1 MGLREE
7 YDFEYLVNEA
17 EHLVIHELE
26 TQLELPENG
35 DVCRTQDCILDMAAF
50 ALNQVPPLYRATLL
64 GRIYARELDQK
75 YHDQVTE
82 AVRKAIARVRDN
94 PPSTV

>member
-26 TQLELPENG
+26 TQLEFSENA
-35 DVCRTQDCILDMAAF
+35 DVCRTQDCMLDMAAF

-64 GRIYARELDQK
+64 GRIYAQELDQK

-82 AVRKAIARVRDN
+82 AVRTAIARVRDN